1 MYRDGVNTGT
11 GGMSKSSTLNLP
23 NLYLPGRRPSM
34 LVITDHLMKNTP
46 MTPSRKVSAFY

>member
-1 MYRDGVNTGT
+1 MFRDGVKTGN

-46 MTPSRKVSAFY
+46 VTLSREVSAFN